1 MEQEKSFYKVV
12 LSIALPVTLQSL
24 LQSSFSVIDQVMTG
38 QLGSTSIAGIGLAS
52 KFSSLFSVLLSAV
65 AAVAGIMIAQYIGKK
80 DDKEVSRSFF
90 VNFFVAVFVA
100 LFFTIICSLFP
111 SWIMGAYTED
121 ASTKEVAAGY
131 LRIVAISYFPM
142 VISTLFATLMRCM
155 DAAVLPLCSSI
166 FAAVVNTGLNYLLIF
181 GKFGFPKMGVAGA
194 AWATTISQIV
204 GGILTL
210 ILFFGYYKRQNI
222 RIKFALRLDKNGRLQ
237 YIGILLPILACE
249 FFWSLGENVYAAIY
263 GHIGTD
269 PCAAMTLTT
278 PIQVLFMG
286 ALSGLSQA
294 SAILIGKTLGSEKYE
309 KAYQE
314 SKKLLLY
321 GLIGSLILS
330 VILIS
335 TRGYYVQIYQVNA
348 GVKEIAAQ
356 LLIAFALI
364 APVKVLNMILG
375 GGIIRSGG
383 KTKYVMWIDMIG
395 TWGFGVPLGLLSAF
409 VWNLSIPYVY
419 FILSLEECVRLGI
432 SLLVFRRKNW
442 MRSLE

>member
-181 GKFGFPKMGVAGA
+181 GKFGFPQMGVAGA

>member
-1 MEQEKSFYKVV
+1 MENQKSFYKVV

-80 DDKEVSRSFF
+80 DDEGVSRSFF
-90 VNFFVAVFVA
+90 VNFLVAVLVA
-100 LFFTIICSLFP
+100 LFFTVICSLFP
-111 SWIMGAYTED
+111 SWIMGAYTKD
-121 ASTKEVAAGY
+121 MLTKEVAASY

-142 VISTLFATLMRCM
+142 VISTLLATLMRCM
-155 DAAVLPLCSSI
+155 DAAVLPLYSSI
-166 FAAVVNTGLNYLLIF
+166 FAAIINTILNYLLIF
-181 GKFGFPKMGVAGA
+181 GKFGFPKMGVEGA
-194 AWATTISQIV
+194 AWATVISQII

-210 ILFFGYYKRQNI
+210 ILFWGYYKKQEF
-222 RIKFALRLDKNGRLQ
+222 RIKFALRLDKNGKLQ

-278 PIQVLFMG
+278 PIQVLFIG

-294 SAILIGKTLGSEKYE
+294 SAILIGKTLGSGEYE

-314 SKKLLLY
+314 SKKLMFY
-321 GLIGSLILS
+321 GLIGSVILS

-335 TRGYYVQIYQVNA
+335 TRGYYVQIYQVGA
-348 GVKEIAAQ
+348 GVKEIATQ
-356 LLIAFALI
+356 LLVAFAVI

-383 KTKYVMWIDMIG
+383 KTNYVMWIDIIG

-409 VWNLSIPYVY
+409 VLNLSIPYVY
-419 FILSLEECVRLGI
+419 FILSLEECVRLLI
-432 SLLVFRRKNW
+432 SLVVFRRKNW
-442 MRSLE
+442 MRSLK